1 MENSLQTV
9 RQRLLKKSFIVPA
22 VFGLLLSSA
31 VVVSLWANQVMGKLE
46 LLALWVGLAFV
57 ATLGLSLLSKLEIK
71 LVGGGS
77 AFSQTL
83 KFSLSCFLVLETLM
97 LIILLSN
104 YPGFCSVDSNDIIN
118 QALGISH
125 YQNHFRYE
133 GLTNHHPVFYTFLF
147 WLVWVFT
154 GSSSDPAFAVFVFLI
169 MQSLFLST
177 GIAWA
182 LGWFNKHCNSRGL
195 VLFVTACSILSPVLL
210 IHALVMWKDVPFA
223 VVLLILVLKLY
234 DYAKKNSLEK
244 KDILGLFCLCL
255 AMSLLRNNGIYISI
269 VLLIYMIIVFK
280 EARKKI
286 LGAFVS
292 LIIVIGIIQGPLFG
306 ALSVSSGHFAESVS
320 VPLQQIAAVAADDAG
335 VINEEQESFLDNIR
349 PIREMAEVYNPGSA
363 NPVKF
368 SPSFSDTYLES
379 HKIEFIKTWAEIVVA
394 NPSIA
399 FRAWVQLTCGYWLPG
414 FFADIG
420 AQETIY
426 HEQPVSIIGF
436 SLNPHDYFSAL
447 NSVFPGLFSMGNT
460 IWVVIASL
468 GVLILCNRA
477 KGIFKRAT
485 CFVPI
490 LVLELTLL
498 VAAPIASDFRYVLG
512 IYLVIPFLLVL
523 GNLFGLD
530 ETAQNEK

>member
-1 MENSLQTV
+1 MSH
-9 RQRLLKKSFIVPA
+9 
-22 VFGLLLSSA
+22 
-31 VVVSLWANQVMGKLE
+31 
-46 LLALWVGLAFV
+46 LA
-57 ATLGLSLLSKLEIK
+57 IK
-71 LVGGGS
+71 LAGGGA
-77 AFSQTL
+77 AFPQTL
-83 KFSLSCFLVLETLM
+83 RFNLTCFLVLETLM

-147 WLVWVFT
+147 WLVWVLM
-154 GSSSDPAFAVFVFLI
+154 GSSSDPTFAVFVFLI
-169 MQSLFLST
+169 IQSIFLSL
-177 GIAWA
+177 GIAWT
-182 LGWFNKHCNSRGL
+182 LGWFNKHCNSRGM
-195 VLFVTACSILSPVLL
+195 VLFVAVCSILSPVLL
-210 IHALVMWKDVPFA
+210 VHALVMWKDVPFA
-223 VVLLILVLKLY
+223 VVLLILILKLY
-234 DYAKKNSLEK
+234 DYAKKNSLER

-286 LGAFVS
+286 VGVFAS
-292 LIIVIGIIQGPLFG
+292 LVVVIGIIQGPLFG
-306 ALSVSSGHFAESVS
+306 ALSISSGHFAESVS

-335 VINEEQESFLDNIR
+335 VITEEQESFLNNIR
-349 PIREMAEVYNPGSA
+349 PIKEMAEVYNPGSA

-394 NPSIA
+394 NPGIA
-399 FRAWVQLTCGYWLPG
+399 FRSWVELTCGYWQPG

-420 AQETIY
+420 TQETIY

-447 NSVFPGLFSMGNT
+447 NSAFPGLFSMGNA
-460 IWVVIASL
+460 IWIVIASL
-468 GVLILCNRA
+468 GVLILRNRV
-477 KGIFKRAT
+477 KGVFKRAT
-485 CFVPI
+485 CFVP
-490 LVLELTLL
+490 LLALELTLL
-498 VAAPIASDFRYVLG
+498 IAAPIASDFRYVLG
-512 IYLVIPFLLVL
+512 IYLIIPFLLVL

-530 ETAQNEK
+530 EIAPNEE